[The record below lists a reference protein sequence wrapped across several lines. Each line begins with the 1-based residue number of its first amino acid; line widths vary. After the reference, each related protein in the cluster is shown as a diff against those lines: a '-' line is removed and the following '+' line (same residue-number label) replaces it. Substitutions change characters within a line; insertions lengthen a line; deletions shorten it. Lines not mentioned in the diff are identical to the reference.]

1 LITPLPSLLYIHTLW
16 NENKLCHSLLCKLQ
30 QEDLIRAKVDSA
42 SDGQTSAAVM
52 SPAEARAMKIKELR
66 EQAKAKAKARE
77 MLKGLEKDTPTN
89 EALE

>member
-1 LITPLPSLLYIHTLW
+1 
-16 NENKLCHSLLCKLQ
+16 
-30 QEDLIRAKVDSA
+30 VDSA

-77 MLKGLEKDTPTN
+77 MLKGLEKDTPN